1 MKRELEEYGR
11 KRRLMWHFRNDERP
25 FCKDRFKPKST
36 FNPRNKDAVIET
48 CLSCLEE
55 RLLDIEIPSKRFNNL
70 TKDER
75 NAMYTLKDDKS
86 IIIKGAAKGAAVIVW
101 DREDYLKEARKQL
114 ENKEVYL
121 EVRNDSSAL
130 VSTIFKSL
138 EKIRKRGDLSQNTLN
153 YFLVKD
159 PKFAR
164 FYLLPKVHKRLHD
177 VPGRPVISN
186 CGFYTENIS
195 SFLDFHLEPLAQN
208 VKSYIK
214 DTNHFLRK
222 IKELGQLPEGTI
234 LFTIDVVG
242 LYPNIPHDE
251 GLAFLK
257 DFLDSRFDK
266 QFTTDTLI
274 ELAELVLKNKIFE
287 FSHKTYKQIRGTA
300 IGTKFAPP
308 YAILFMAALILN
320 KVKKKP
326 NVWWRYIGDIFFIWE
341 HGEESLKE
349 FLNEINSFHS
359 TIKFTADWS
368 KEKVNFLD
376 VEVTLNNGVLSTD
389 LFVKPTDTHQFL
401 DPTSCHP
408 YHCKKG
414 IPYSQTLGLNRICIA
429 KH

>member
-1 MKRELEEYGR
+1 
-11 KRRLMWHFRNDERP
+11 
-25 FCKDRFKPKST
+25 
-36 FNPRNKDAVIET
+36 
-48 CLSCLEE
+48 
-55 RLLDIEIPSKRFNNL
+55 
-70 TKDER
+70 
-75 NAMYTLKDDKS
+75 MYSLKDDKS
-86 IIIKGAAKGAAVIVW
+86 IIIKGADKGAAVIVW
-101 DREDYLKEARKQL
+101 DREDYLKEASKQL
-114 ENKEVYL
+114 EDKEVYL
-121 EVRNDSSAL
+121 EVPNDSSAL

-138 EKIRKRGDLSQNTLN
+138 KKIRKRGDLSQDTLN

-164 FYLLPKVHKRLHD
+164 FYLLPKVHKRLYD

-195 SFLDFHLEPLAQN
+195 SFLDFHLQPLAQK

-234 LFTIDVVG
+234 LCTIDVVG

-257 DFLDSRFDK
+257 DFLDSRVDK
-266 QFTTDTLI
+266 QVTTDTLI
-274 ELAELVLKNKIFE
+274 ELAELVLKNNIFE
-287 FSHKTYKQIRGTA
+287 FSDKTYKQIRGTA

-308 YAILFMAALILN
+308 YAILFMAALEEKILN

-326 NVWWRYIGDIFFIWE
+326 NVWWRYIDDIFFIWE

-414 IPYSQTLGLNRICIA
+414 IPYSQTLRLNRICSDNNNFD
-429 KH
+429 KRCNELESWESEKGYSENGKETGFTGS